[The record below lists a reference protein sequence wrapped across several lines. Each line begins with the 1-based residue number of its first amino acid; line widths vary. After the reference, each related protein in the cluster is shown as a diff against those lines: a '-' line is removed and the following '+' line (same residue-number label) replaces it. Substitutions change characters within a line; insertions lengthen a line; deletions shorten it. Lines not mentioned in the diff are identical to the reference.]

1 MSNNYIKIESKAD
14 ISNISPIRLCITTF
28 FSNLNIHIDELMDVK
43 TALSEAVT
51 NAVDHAYDEEND
63 ENKILVE
70 ATVEDNEK
78 MVIKIRDYGKGIED
92 ISLAMTPAYTTK
104 PENEHAGMGFTI
116 MESFLDH
123 VEVESM
129 LGIGTKV
136 TMSKVIKSK
145 ENFENSKNSENYTDM
160 ADVTNAIANTTAN
173 ATIRGDE

>member
-116 MESFLDH
+116 MESFMD
-123 VEVESM
+123 EVIVDSTVN
-129 LGIGTKV
+129 IGTTILLTKKIRKRK
-136 TMSKVIKSK
+136 SKV
-145 ENFENSKNSENYTDM
+145 
-160 ADVTNAIANTTAN
+160 
-173 ATIRGDE
+173 

>member
-116 MESFLDH
+116 MESFMD
-123 VEVESM
+123 EVIVDSTVK
-129 LGIGTKV
+129 LGTTILLTKKIRKRK
-136 TMSKVIKSK
+136 SKV
-145 ENFENSKNSENYTDM
+145 
-160 ADVTNAIANTTAN
+160 
-173 ATIRGDE
+173 

>member
-92 ISLAMTPAYTTK
+92 IYLAMTPAYTTK

-116 MESFLDH
+116 MESFMD
-123 VEVESM
+123 EVIVDSTVN
-129 LGIGTKV
+129 LGTTILLTKKIRKRK
-136 TMSKVIKSK
+136 SKV
-145 ENFENSKNSENYTDM
+145 
-160 ADVTNAIANTTAN
+160 
-173 ATIRGDE
+173 

>member
-116 MESFLDH
+116 MESFMD
-123 VEVESM
+123 EVIVDSTVN
-129 LGIGTKV
+129 LGTTILLNKKIRKRK
-136 TMSKVIKSK
+136 SKV
-145 ENFENSKNSENYTDM
+145 
-160 ADVTNAIANTTAN
+160 
-173 ATIRGDE
+173 

>member
-92 ISLAMTPAYTTK
+92 ISLAMTPAYTTT

-116 MESFLDH
+116 MESFMD
-123 VEVESM
+123 EVIVDSTVN
-129 LGIGTKV
+129 LGTTILLTKKIRKRK
-136 TMSKVIKSK
+136 SKV
-145 ENFENSKNSENYTDM
+145 
-160 ADVTNAIANTTAN
+160 
-173 ATIRGDE
+173 

>member
-92 ISLAMTPAYTTK
+92 ISLSMTPAYTTK

-116 MESFLDH
+116 MESFMD
-123 VEVESM
+123 EVIVDSTVN
-129 LGIGTKV
+129 LGTTILLTKKIRKRK
-136 TMSKVIKSK
+136 SKV
-145 ENFENSKNSENYTDM
+145 
-160 ADVTNAIANTTAN
+160 
-173 ATIRGDE
+173 